1 MPGKSITIIS
11 GEQGEGKTT
20 LLRKI
25 IDELSL
31 KDFKPGG
38 ILSSGKWKKNKRD
51 DIIARN
57 LSSEEEILFCQR
69 EHKENWI
76 KSGFFYINPESLTF
90 SLKAVEEKNCDY
102 FILDEIGRFEIEEK
116 GWYQAL
122 ITLLNHS
129 EKPIII
135 VVRKSF
141 LNEVLTKF
149 SIQPEKII
157 FAEQNKDKTA
167 SDILPDSFFELIQ
180 RQKNE

>member
-1 MPGKSITIIS
+1 MLSHSITIIS
-11 GEQGEGKTT
+11 GEQAEGKTT

-25 IDELSL
+25 IEELSL

-102 FILDEIGRFEIEEK
+102 FVLDEVGRFEMEKK
-116 GWYQAL
+116 GWYPAL
-122 ITLLNHS
+122 LALLNYS
-129 EKPIII
+129 AKPVII
-135 VVRKSF
+135 VARKSL
-141 LNEVLTKF
+141 LNEVLSRF

-157 FAEQNKDKTA
+157 FAEKNKNK
-167 SDILPDSFFELIQ
+167 SVSEILPASFFELINL
-180 RQKNE
+180 QKNG